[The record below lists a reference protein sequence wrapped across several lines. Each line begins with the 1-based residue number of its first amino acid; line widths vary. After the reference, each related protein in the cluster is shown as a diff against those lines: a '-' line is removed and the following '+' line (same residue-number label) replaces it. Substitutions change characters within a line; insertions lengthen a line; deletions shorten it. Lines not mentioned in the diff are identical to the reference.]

1 MTHKVELRQLGTKM
15 LSFAHTDALATNLIR
30 WLWRYD
36 AIKAGRSL
44 MGLSHDLAV
53 YGSERARH
61 RQNIQTALRIKAL
74 P

>member
-1 MTHKVELRQLGTKM
+1 
-15 LSFAHTDALATNLIR
+15 
-30 WLWRYD
+30 
-36 AIKAGRSL
+36 

-53 YGSERARH
+53 YGSERARY